1 VKQVGL
7 QNQPFTWET
16 GKYFLVPMRRS
27 YRLMKSI
34 QDPVVAPAGIG
45 FRAGSTQRPL
55 PDVASPG
62 IEHSEDRPD
71 RSNSKGKSR
80 KGNLTMKSL
89 MMAGAAL
96 LSLAG
101 TGCVATHKYV
111 AKTISPVES
120 RVTATESKN
129 TDQDKQLADH
139 AKDIDGLSTDL
150 SRTKERVTDA
160 DAKAVAAGQSAQRA
174 GERADNAQRAADGA
188 QRSAEGAQTTADRGL
203 QRSDVIEKN
212 MVAMNKFDMTKSVT
226 VLFPV
231 NQAKLNDDAKAE
243 LDEIAKMAEGKD
255 RFVIE
260 VQGFTDKTG
269 SPLTNEQ
276 LSQARAAAV
285 ARYLVNEHKIPVRT
299 INTLG
304 SGYALPVAD
313 DKTREGRKQNRRVE
327 VRLFVPQ
334 AIQTGSTVASAQ

>member
-1 VKQVGL
+1 
-7 QNQPFTWET
+7 
-16 GKYFLVPMRRS
+16 
-27 YRLMKSI
+27 MK
-34 QDPVVAPAGIG
+34 
-45 FRAGSTQRPL
+45 T
-55 PDVASPG
+55 
-62 IEHSEDRPD
+62 
-71 RSNSKGKSR
+71 
-80 KGNLTMKSL
+80 NLTI
-89 MMAGAAL
+89 AGALL

-120 RVTATESKN
+120 RVTGTEQKN

-139 AKDIDGLSTDL
+139 AKDLDSLSTDL

-174 GERADNAQRAADGA
+174 GERADNAQRSADGA
-188 QRSAEGAQTTADRGL
+188 QRSAEGARTLAERGL

-212 MVAMNKFDMTKSVT
+212 MVAMNKFQMAKSVT
-226 VLFPV
+226 VLFPL

-243 LDEIAKMAEGKD
+243 LDEIAKMTDGKD
-255 RFVIE
+255 RYIIE

-269 SPLTNEQ
+269 SALANEQ

-285 ARYLVNEHKIPVRT
+285 ARYLVNEHKIPVRSIT
-299 INTLG
+299 TLG

-327 VRLFVPQ
+327 VRLFVPEATQ
-334 AIQTGSTVASAQ
+334 SSNTVASAVVK

>member
-1 VKQVGL
+1 
-7 QNQPFTWET
+7 
-16 GKYFLVPMRRS
+16 
-27 YRLMKSI
+27 
-34 QDPVVAPAGIG
+34 
-45 FRAGSTQRPL
+45 
-55 PDVASPG
+55 
-62 IEHSEDRPD
+62 
-71 RSNSKGKSR
+71 
-80 KGNLTMKSL
+80 
-89 MMAGAAL
+89 MAGAAL
-96 LSLAG
+96 LSFMG

-120 RVTATESKN
+120 RVSATEQKN

-139 AKDIDGLSTDL
+139 TKDLDSLSTDL

-174 GERADNAQRAADGA
+174 GERADNAQRSADGA
-188 QRSAEGAQTTADRGL
+188 QKSAEGAQTTADRGL

-212 MVAMNKFDMTKSVT
+212 MVAMNKFQVAKST
-226 VLFPV
+226 IVLFPL
-231 NQAKLNDDAKAE
+231 NQAKLDDDAKAE
-243 LDEIAKMAEGKD
+243 LDDLAKMTDGKD
-255 RFVIE
+255 RYIIE

-269 SPLTNEQ
+269 SAIANEQ

-299 INTLG
+299 ITTLG

-327 VRLFVPQ
+327 VRLFVPES
-334 AIQTGSTVASAQ
+334 TGTSTTVASAQE

>member
-1 VKQVGL
+1 
-7 QNQPFTWET
+7 
-16 GKYFLVPMRRS
+16 
-27 YRLMKSI
+27 MKTTI
-34 QDPVVAPAGIG
+34 
-45 FRAGSTQRPL
+45 T
-55 PDVASPG
+55 
-62 IEHSEDRPD
+62 
-71 RSNSKGKSR
+71 
-80 KGNLTMKSL
+80 
-89 MMAGAAL
+89 MAGAAL
-96 LSLAG
+96 LSFMG

-120 RVTATESKN
+120 RVSATEQKN

-139 AKDIDGLSTDL
+139 AKDLDSLSTDL

-174 GERADNAQRAADGA
+174 GERADNAQRSADGA
-188 QRSAEGAQTTADRGL
+188 QKSAEGAQSTADRGL

-212 MVAMNKFDMTKSVT
+212 MVAMNKFQVAKST
-226 VLFPV
+226 IVLFPL

-243 LDEIAKMAEGKD
+243 LDDLAKMTDGKD
-255 RFVIE
+255 RYIIE

-269 SPLTNEQ
+269 SALANEQ

-299 INTLG
+299 ITTLG

-327 VRLFVPQ
+327 VRLFVPES
-334 AIQTGSTVASAQ
+334 TGTSSTVASAQE

>member
-1 VKQVGL
+1 
-7 QNQPFTWET
+7 
-16 GKYFLVPMRRS
+16 
-27 YRLMKSI
+27 
-34 QDPVVAPAGIG
+34 
-45 FRAGSTQRPL
+45 
-55 PDVASPG
+55 
-62 IEHSEDRPD
+62 
-71 RSNSKGKSR
+71 
-80 KGNLTMKSL
+80 
-89 MMAGAAL
+89 MAGAAL
-96 LSLAG
+96 LSFMG

-120 RVTATESKN
+120 RVSATEQKN

-139 AKDIDGLSTDL
+139 SKDIDGLSTDL
-150 SRTKERVTDA
+150 SRTKERVTDV

-174 GERADNAQRAADGA
+174 GERADNAQRSADGA
-188 QRSAEGAQTTADRGL
+188 QKSAEGAQTTADRGL
-203 QRSDVIEKN
+203 RRADVIEKN
-212 MVAMNKFDMTKSVT
+212 MEAMNKFDMAKSVT

-243 LDEIAKMAEGKD
+243 LDDIAKMTDGKE
-255 RFVIE
+255 RYVIE

-269 SPLTNEQ
+269 SPMTNEQ

-285 ARYLVNEHKIPVRT
+285 ARYLANEHKIPVRSIT
-299 INTLG
+299 TLG

-334 AIQTGSTVASAQ
+334 TTQSGNTVASAQE